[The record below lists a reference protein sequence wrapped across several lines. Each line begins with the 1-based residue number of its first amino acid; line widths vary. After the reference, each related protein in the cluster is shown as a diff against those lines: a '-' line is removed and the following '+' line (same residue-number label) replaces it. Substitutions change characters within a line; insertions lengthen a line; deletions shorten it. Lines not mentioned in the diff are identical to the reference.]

1 MIRNR
6 SFVGIGSWVLATV
19 GFLVPVGCGH
29 TEGPV
34 LDRLSGPTMGTT
46 YRVRVFRPSGFLS
59 REILARGIEERLI
72 AIDRQMS
79 TYRSDS
85 ELSRF
90 NQNRST
96 DWFRVSSSLA
106 EVAWAAL
113 KVNQKSLGGF
123 DVTVGPLVD
132 LWGFGSAGGTFR
144 VPSGEEIE
152 DCLESVGSTHLEV
165 RLSPPSLRKRV
176 VDLEVDLSAI
186 AKGFAVDRL
195 CAFLEGCGLTSF
207 LVEIGGEVRVGQPKA
222 GGDPWVVGIEDPKPN
237 ARTPLAGQALK
248 LTSSALATSGSYRHF
263 FEDGGKRYSHTLDPR
278 TGRPVEHSVVSV
290 SVVTSSCMM
299 ADAWAT
305 AFMVLGPE
313 AGYDVAVKE
322 NLAAFWIWETETG
335 RQTRQTPSY
344 SRLARVKLK

>member
-132 LWGFGSAGGTFR
+132 LCYLI
-144 VPSGEEIE
+144 V
-152 DCLESVGSTHLEV
+152 
-165 RLSPPSLRKRV
+165 
-176 VDLEVDLSAI
+176 
-186 AKGFAVDRL
+186 
-195 CAFLEGCGLTSF
+195 
-207 LVEIGGEVRVGQPKA
+207 
-222 GGDPWVVGIEDPKPN
+222 
-237 ARTPLAGQALK
+237 
-248 LTSSALATSGSYRHF
+248 
-263 FEDGGKRYSHTLDPR
+263 
-278 TGRPVEHSVVSV
+278 
-290 SVVTSSCMM
+290 
-299 ADAWAT
+299 
-305 AFMVLGPE
+305 
-313 AGYDVAVKE
+313 
-322 NLAAFWIWETETG
+322 
-335 RQTRQTPSY
+335 
-344 SRLARVKLK
+344 